1 MNAIIY
7 SRVSSQSQE
16 NERQI
21 VELNQIAIEKGWNV
35 KRVFK
40 EKISGTIDSKLR
52 PEFNN
57 MLKYLDQ
64 NRDVN
69 IVMASEVSRLG
80 RRVVDVL
87 NTVDILHKK
96 EIGIFLPRFRELTY
110 ENGVENSTTKLLL
123 QMFSIGAEMEN
134 DLRRQRQ
141 IEGIQLARLKNRYQ
155 GRKKGA
161 KADPKDLLDKYK
173 DVVDLLKSSD
183 LSLRRISSITG
194 HSVNTVRKL
203 TAFVES

>member
-1 MNAIIY
+1 MNAVIY

-21 VELNQIAIEKGWNV
+21 IELRQIANEKGWVV

-40 EKISGTIDSKLR
+40 EKISGTIDSNQR

-64 NRDVN
+64 HRDIN

-80 RRVVDVL
+80 RRVID
-87 NTVDILHKK
+87 
-96 EIGIFLPRFRELTY
+96 Y
-110 ENGVENSTTKLLL
+110 ENGKENPTTKLLL
-123 QMFSIGAEMEN
+123 QMFSIGSEMEN

-141 IEGIQLARLKNRYQ
+141 LEGIQLAKMKNKYH

-161 KADPKDLLDKYK
+161 KADTNELLDKYK
-173 DVVDLLKSSD
+173 DVVDLVGKSD
-183 LSLRRISSITG
+183 LSLRRIAQITNHSINTIRKINALTG
-194 HSVNTVRKL
+194 I
-203 TAFVES
+203 

>member
-1 MNAIIY
+1 MNAVIY
-7 SRVSSQSQE
+7 SRVSSQYQE

-21 VELNQIAIEKGWNV
+21 VELRQIASEKGWTV

-40 EKISGTIDSKLR
+40 EKISGTIDSSQR

-64 NRDVN
+64 HRDIN

-110 ENGVENSTTKLLL
+110 ENGKENPTTKLLL

-141 IEGIQLARLKNRYQ
+141 LEGIQLAKMKNRYQ

-173 DVVDLLKSSD
+173 DVVDLVVKSD
-183 LSLRRISSITG
+183 LSLRRVAQITNHSINTIRKINALTG
-194 HSVNTVRKL
+194 I
-203 TAFVES
+203 

>member
-1 MNAIIY
+1 
-7 SRVSSQSQE
+7 
-16 NERQI
+16 
-21 VELNQIAIEKGWNV
+21 
-35 KRVFK
+35 
-40 EKISGTIDSKLR
+40 
-52 PEFNN
+52 

-64 NRDVN
+64 HRDIN

-110 ENGVENSTTKLLL
+110 ENGKENPTTKLLL

-141 IEGIQLARLKNRYQ
+141 LEGIQLAKMKNRYQ

-173 DVVDLLKSSD
+173 DVVDLVVKSD
-183 LSLRRISSITG
+183 LSLRRVAQITNHSINTIRKINALTG
-194 HSVNTVRKL
+194 I
-203 TAFVES
+203 

>member
-1 MNAIIY
+1 MNAVIY

-21 VELNQIAIEKGWNV
+21 VELRQIASEKGWIV

-40 EKISGTIDSKLR
+40 EKISGTIDSNQR

-64 NRDVN
+64 HKDIN

-87 NTVDILHKK
+87 NTVDVLHKK

-110 ENGVENSTTKLLL
+110 ENGKENPTTKLLL

-141 IEGIQLARLKNRYQ
+141 LEGIQLAKMKNRYQ

-173 DVVDLLKSSD
+173 DVVDLVVKSD
-183 LSLRRISSITG
+183 LSLRRIAQITNHSINTIRKISALTG
-194 HSVNTVRKL
+194 I
-203 TAFVES
+203 

>member
-1 MNAIIY
+1 MNAVIY

-21 VELNQIAIEKGWNV
+21 IELRQIANEKGWTV

-40 EKISGTIDSKLR
+40 EKISGTIDSSQR

-64 NRDVN
+64 HRDIN
-69 IVMASEVSRLG
+69 IVMATEVSRLG

-110 ENGVENSTTKLLL
+110 ENGKENPTTKLLL

-141 IEGIQLARLKNRYQ
+141 LEGIQLAKMKNKYH

-161 KADPKDLLDKYK
+161 KADTNELLDKYK
-173 DVVDLLKSSD
+173 DVVDLVGKSD
-183 LSLRRISSITG
+183 LSLRRIAQITNHSINQ
-194 HSVNTVRKL
+194 HY
-203 TAFVES
+203 